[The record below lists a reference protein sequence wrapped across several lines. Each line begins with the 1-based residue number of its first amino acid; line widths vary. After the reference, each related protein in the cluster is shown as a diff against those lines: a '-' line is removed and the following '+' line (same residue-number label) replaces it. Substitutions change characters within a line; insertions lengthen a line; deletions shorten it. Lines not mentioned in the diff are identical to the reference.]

1 MVQEN
6 KKRKDQ
12 ALMVVL
18 KSIQKSYEWRGKV
31 LPNYTREFNEEQ
43 LKEWQDKQDNR
54 FNALGIAI
62 KCVRACKAVNE
73 LPLIWKKAIEEVE
86 KLDGYVENACEVEL

>member
-1 MVQEN
+1 
-6 KKRKDQ
+6 
-12 ALMVVL
+12 MVVL

-54 FNALGIAI
+54 FSALGIAI

-73 LPLIWKKAIEEVE
+73 LPLIWKKAIEEGGKKASFPSTLPLLLMDE
-86 KLDGYVENACEVEL
+86 EEGGKG

>member
-18 KSIQKSYEWRGKV
+18 KSIQKSYEWSGKV

-43 LKEWQDKQDNR
+43 LKEWQYKRDNR
-54 FNALGIAI
+54 FSALGIAI

-86 KLDGYVENACEVEL
+86 KLDGYVENACEVEI

>member
-18 KSIQKSYEWRGKV
+18 KSIQKSYEWKGKV

-43 LKEWQDKQDNR
+43 LKEWQK
-54 FNALGIAI
+54 
-62 KCVRACKAVNE
+62 
-73 LPLIWKKAIEEVE
+73 
-86 KLDGYVENACEVEL
+86 